1 MEDNDSLIGGK
12 SFYQSEPLIARLRG
26 IIRDYPEGVG
36 IIKEL
41 IQNADDA
48 KATRVEITLD
58 WRYHQGKML
67 PDERMV
73 KLMGPAMLVYNNQ
86 VFTDKDFDSIRSLGQ
101 SEKAQDLHKTGRFG
115 VGFNAIYHVTDYPSF
130 VSRDRIIFFD
140 PHGAAIP
147 ATSRQEPGRE
157 WNLATGKWYEKY
169 PDFMKVYEPGGLL
182 FGDTNF
188 QGTLFR
194 LPLRTPIHAQKSEIR
209 KQPFTESNI
218 RELLAELIQS
228 GEEML
233 LFLKSVQEIHVYE
246 IPLNEDKRQEIL
258 KIVTKNQQEV
268 AEARQKVL
276 NAIPDNPQTLVK
288 LCRNHPDALASVS
301 YRHEIETISQERR
314 IKSTWRVV
322 GIIRIDEGEELAKV
336 IEAMHQSR
344 EKVLPWAG
352 AAARIN
358 ISITKENHQ
367 PVAGKVYCFLPL
379 PLEIGLP
386 IHLNGFFNLNSSRD
400 NLSSDSGQ
408 TGKDRPRAIWNQL
421 LVRHVLSHAY
431 VNLIV
436 DLVQDIGQFQPEE
449 FYKYWPLSQI
459 TVSKALE
466 ELHYFVIELLYNKK
480 VVRSAV
486 EHSVINPQLSI
497 ALISTR
503 WITPQE
509 IKILPSKK
517 WWEDLAET
525 LSADNIDIS
534 DPHLPESM
542 LSAFKDALCPI
553 EMFTP
558 HKLRQHLS
566 ENKALG
572 VSLNN
577 APKASLRNRQWI
589 VNMLRYCISDQHND
603 LRGLPLAILA
613 NNTLQ
618 VFGYNPIGTIYIADD
633 KQRQIFASYPEWF
646 LHPDLSNQV
655 DEIASKIGILQMN
668 ATEVAKKLV
677 NIISVLE
684 PVGYTWQPEALT
696 PPNAEWL
703 TLVYDYFNN
712 IYRRNL
718 SAETVD
724 ELKKVPLV
732 PGDDGKLYK
741 GGFLSTPLL
750 VGDKIDDETI
760 AALKYF
766 KVTFVKA
773 PAKLEKAIANFA
785 EYHGLL
791 ICFITSPNVLDTI
804 YWRFPQDLPPYN
816 QTHYNSLLNFL
827 AHPDPD
833 QKNYR
838 EDRHYEKLRKL
849 RIYPTT
855 SNEIVSLDDENIYLP
870 GDGYQPPEIV
880 GTLRLLRIG
889 KNQEWLP
896 LFQLLKVP
904 VLNRARLIRDCLL
917 ADYPAFAPEEQLIA
931 LAWIRDNLKKASQEI
946 KESGENINALKEEIK
961 KARLV
966 RCNDRR
972 LRAAESTYSPESE
985 VVRTILGNLA
995 AIPDMRF
1002 YSQESKRWLEFFA
1015 ELGMKKTPSPDD
1027 LLACIENL
1035 MQTANHSGVD
1045 AVSDS
1050 CIALFNYIVDHWP
1063 LLEYDRLSNN
1073 QTLVEAIKDKPW
1085 LPVEYNQEILS
1096 QYPAAIIPEPRL
1108 YRPKDVCFKKDA
1120 HLVASQ
1126 KPIFDFRGKSI
1137 EPKIQKALGF
1147 QPVET
1152 KIILDHFDIL
1162 ITTWENDD

>member
-1 MEDNDSLIGGK
+1 MENNDISIGGK

-58 WRYHQGKML
+58 WRSHQGKIL

-130 VSRDRIIFFD
+130 ISRDRLIFFD

-147 ATSRQEPGRE
+147 GTSRQEPGRE
-157 WNLATGKWYEKY
+157 WNLASGKWYENY
-169 PDFMKVYEPGGLL
+169 PDFMKVYEPGGLQ

-194 LPLRTPIHAQKSEIR
+194 LPLRTPVQAQSSEIR

-218 RELLAELIQS
+218 NELLAELIQS

-246 IPLNEDKRQEIL
+246 IPANEDKRQEIL
-258 KIVTKNQQEV
+258 KIITKNHQQV
-268 AEARQKVL
+268 AEARQKIL
-276 NAIPDNPQTLVK
+276 KAIPDNPETLIK
-288 LCRNHPDALASVS
+288 LCRDNPTALVLVS
-301 YRHEIETISQERR
+301 YHHEIETISHERTV
-314 IKSTWRVV
+314 KSTWRVV
-322 GIIRIDEGEELAKV
+322 GIIRIDEGDELAKV

-344 EKVLPWAG
+344 EKVLPWVG

-358 ISITKENHQ
+358 FSSTDRNYQ

-466 ELHYFVIELLYNKK
+466 ELHHFVIQLLYNKK
-480 VVRSAV
+480 VVRSVV
-486 EHSVINPQLSI
+486 EHSVTNSESI
-497 ALISTR
+497 VALISTR

-517 WWEDLAET
+517 CWEDLVEP
-525 LSADNIDIS
+525 LGADNIDIS
-534 DPHLPESM
+534 DPHLPESI
-542 LSAFKDALCPI
+542 LSAFKDASCQI
-553 EMFTP
+553 ETFTP
-558 HKLRQHLS
+558 NKLRQHLS
-566 ENKALG
+566 ENQALS

-589 VNMLRYCISDQHND
+589 VNMLRYCISDKHND

-618 VFGYNPIGTIYIADD
+618 VFGYNPAGNIYSADD

-646 LHPDLSNQV
+646 LHTELLNQV
-655 DEIASKIGILQMN
+655 PEIVNKIGISQMN
-668 ATEVAKKLV
+668 ATEVAKKLI
-677 NIISVLE
+677 NIIGVLE

-712 IYRRNL
+712 TYRRNL

-732 PGDDGKLYK
+732 PGDDGKLYN
-741 GGFLSTPLL
+741 GGFINTPLML
-750 VGDKIDDETI
+750 GDNIDAETI

-766 KVTFVKA
+766 KVTLVKA
-773 PAKLEKAIANFA
+773 PAKLEEAIKQFA
-785 EYHGLL
+785 TYHQHQL
-791 ICFITSPNVLDTI
+791 IWFLTGTDVLDTV
-804 YWRFPQDLPPYN
+804 YGLSAKGLPPYN
-816 QTHYNSLLNFL
+816 QTHYNSLLNFF
-827 AHPDPD
+827 AHPD
-833 QKNYR
+833 QRNYR
-838 EDRHYEKLRKL
+838 ENQYDKLRKL
-849 RIYPTT
+849 RLYPTT
-855 SNEIVSLDDENIYLP
+855 SNEIVSLDDENVYIP
-870 GDGYQPPEIV
+870 GDGYEPPEIA

-889 KNQEWLP
+889 TAKEWLP
-896 LFQLLKVP
+896 LFHLLKVP

-946 KESGENINALKEEIK
+946 KESGEDINALKQEIK

-966 RCNDRR
+966 RCKDRR
-972 LRAAESTYSPESE
+972 LRAADLTYSPESE
-985 VVRTILGNLA
+985 VVRSILGNLA
-995 AIPDMRF
+995 PIPDMQF
-1002 YSQESKRWLEFFA
+1002 YCQESELWLEFFA

-1035 MQTANHSGVD
+1035 MQTANVSGVD
-1045 AVSDS
+1045 AVADS
-1050 CIALFNYIVDHWP
+1050 CIAIFNYIVDHAV

-1073 QTLVEAIKDKPW
+1073 QTLAEAIKDKPW

-1108 YRPKDVCFKKDA
+1108 YRAKDVCFKKDA

-1126 KPIFDFRGKSI
+1126 KPIFDCRGKLI
-1137 EPKIQKALGF
+1137 KVEIQRILGF

-1152 KIILDHFDIL
+1152 NLILDHFDTL